1 MTNQTIHPCPKCEV
15 VPEVDL
21 CYTPTSVVVCC
32 QLHPAYSV
40 DTVLWVDLC
49 DLHLGR
55 ACREL
60 GVETVEQLKAKV
72 QPDPRVAE
80 LSGYITVLLDLATD
94 AANGLEYVRDV
105 HGDLYGVGFD
115 RVKIKAEVL
124 PVIRLKMT
132 QLISAPR
139 GEG

>member
-72 QPDPRVAE
+72 QPDPRVAVLE
-80 LSGYITVLLDLATD
+80 IALTKVAESDLSQVPYSQ
-94 AANGLEYVRDV
+94 
-105 HGDLYGVGFD
+105 
-115 RVKIKAEVL
+115 IKAHIEEAL
-124 PVIRLKMT
+124 FRSQFIAA
-132 QLISAPR
+132 QR
-139 GEG
+139 GEVEG

>member
-1 MTNQTIHPCPKCEV
+1 MTNPIPPCPVCGV

-55 ACREL
+55 ALRAS
-60 GVETVEQLKAKV
+60 GITTIAQLNDRKA
-72 QPDPRVAE
+72 
-80 LSGYITVLLDLATD
+80 I
-94 AANGLEYVRDV
+94 AA
-105 HGDLYGVGFD
+105 
-115 RVKIKAEVL
+115 
-124 PVIRLKMT
+124 
-132 QLISAPR
+132 QR
-139 GEG
+139 GEGNGE

>member
-55 ACREL
+55 ACREF
-60 GVETVEQLKAKV
+60 GIETVEQLNVIVRMACELRNMTAIHDYEEQVYQKIV
-72 QPDPRVAE
+72 PEIRAE
-80 LSGYITVLLDLATD
+80 Y
-94 AANGLEYVRDV
+94 E
-105 HGDLYGVGFD
+105 
-115 RVKIKAEVL
+115 
-124 PVIRLKMT
+124 
-132 QLISAPR
+132 
-139 GEG
+139 

>member
-60 GVETVEQLKAKV
+60 GIETVEQLKARLA
-72 QPDPRVAE
+72 PDPRAAVLESIREFLALPIAVPAY
-80 LSGYITVLLDLATD
+80 LSERGRDYYILDVTEYRKQILKLI
-94 AANGLEYVRDV
+94 AA
-105 HGDLYGVGFD
+105 
-115 RVKIKAEVL
+115 
-124 PVIRLKMT
+124 
-132 QLISAPR
+132 QR
-139 GEG
+139 GEVEG